1 MFVPGLVL
9 SWVFLADTTGLDL
22 REQERYWTYVRQG
35 RASEYCGIAVHPRH
49 LSIWEKVVLKRHL
62 AYDPDLDRMMKLSE
76 LRHEYIAHVNAEPE
90 DAIDAEEAEMVMS
103 SKASAYFRSKSSP
116 L

>member
-1 MFVPGLVL
+1 M
-9 SWVFLADTTGLDL
+9 
-22 REQERYWTYVRQG
+22 
-35 RASEYCGIAVHPRH
+35 
-49 LSIWEKVVLKRHL
+49 LKRHL

-90 DAIDAEEAEMVMS
+90 DAIDAQEAEMVMS